1 MSVYDRGKGPAESM
15 FGSEVNRP
23 KQQMRNVFIAI
34 SLAGLSI
41 YGLSKL
47 QKRTDR

>member
-1 MSVYDRGKGPAESM
+1 MSDTFGYSKGSADSM
-15 FGSEVNRP
+15 FGSEKKYGFRDVI
-23 KQQMRNVFIAI
+23 IAVSI
-34 SLAGLSI
+34 AGLSI